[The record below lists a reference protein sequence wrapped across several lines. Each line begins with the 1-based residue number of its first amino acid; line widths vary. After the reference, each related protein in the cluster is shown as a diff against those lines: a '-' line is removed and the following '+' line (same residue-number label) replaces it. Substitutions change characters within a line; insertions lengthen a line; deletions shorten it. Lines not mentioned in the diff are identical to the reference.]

1 MANVAVIGAGP
12 AGLMAAEVL
21 AQAGHT
27 VQVFEAKP
35 SAGRKFLMAGRGG
48 LNITHSEPAERFNT
62 RYGARAPEFAAMLST
77 LDANALREW
86 VQGLGIDTFVG
97 SSGRVFP
104 AEMKAAP
111 LLRAWMQRLRKQN
124 VQFLMRHRWLGLEQ
138 SSEAQASEEHASPAN
153 KANTSQK
160 PILRFESP
168 KGEVT
173 VTPDAT
179 ILALGGGSWARL
191 GSDGA
196 WWLLLQQHG
205 VELAPLLP
213 SNGGFETKWSQYFM
227 DQCAGQP
234 LKTAEFWMAPEQNKT
249 SKPMAG
255 KTKASRVKTSAL
267 ATVSVAASRA
277 LKQAKPAL
285 HTGFRG
291 PLRGEC
297 LITEH
302 GLEGGAIYTL
312 SAALRDEILR
322 NGSATLYVDLLPDH
336 TAEKVLAEV
345 SHPRGTRSLSSHLR
359 SRLGIHGVKAALL
372 RECLSAETFKDSV
385 KLAAGIKAL
394 PIVLTACRPIDEA
407 ISTAGGVQFEGL
419 TQQLM
424 IKNLPGVF
432 CAGEML
438 DWEAPTGGYLING
451 AMASGKAAAVGVSEW
466 LSQ

>member
-1 MANVAVIGAGP
+1 MSNVVVIGAGP
-12 AGLMAAEVL
+12 AGLMAAEIL
-21 AQAGHT
+21 AQAGHS

-48 LNITHSEPAERFNT
+48 LNITHSEPAERFNA
-62 RYGARAPEFAAMLST
+62 RYGARAPEFAAMLAA
-77 LDANALREW
+77 LNANALCEW
-86 VQGLGIDTFVG
+86 VHGLGIETFVG

-111 LLRAWMQRLRKQN
+111 LLRAWINRLRKQN
-124 VQFLMRHRWLGLEQ
+124 VQFLMRHRWLGFGLDHG
-138 SSEAQASEEHASPAN
+138 SEASGPASSPSEKRVPEAQV
-153 KANTSQK
+153 AAK
-160 PILRFESP
+160 PTLRFESP
-168 KGEVT
+168 KGEVR
-173 VTPDAT
+173 VTPDAVV
-179 ILALGGGSWARL
+179 LALGGGSWARL

-196 WWLLLQQHG
+196 WWPLLQQQG

-213 SNGGFETKWSQYFM
+213 SNGGFETKWSQYFI

-234 LKTAEFWMAPEQNKT
+234 LKTAEFWLTTTPARA
-249 SKPMAG
+249 SKGRPKSAKATRTLVAG
-255 KTKASRVKTSAL
+255 KQTA
-267 ATVSVAASRA
+267 
-277 LKQAKPAL
+277 
-285 HTGFRG
+285 H
-291 PLRGEC
+291 LRGEC
-297 LITEH
+297 LMTEH
-302 GLEGGAIYTL
+302 GLEGGAIYAL

-322 NGSATLYVDLLPDH
+322 HGSVTLYVDLLPDY

-359 SRLGIHGVKAALL
+359 SRLGVHGVKAALL
-372 RECLSAETFKDSV
+372 RECLSAETFKDPV
-385 KLAAGIKAL
+385 KLAEGLKAL

-424 IKNLPGVF
+424 IKTLPGVF

-451 AMASGKAAAVGVSEW
+451 AMASGKAAAVGVNQW
-466 LSQ
+466 LSD

>member
-1 MANVAVIGAGP
+1 MPNVAVIGAGP
-12 AGLMAAEVL
+12 AGLMAAETL

-48 LNITHSEPAERFNT
+48 LNITHSEPAEWFEA
-62 RYGARAPEFAAMLST
+62 RYGARAPEFAAMLAA
-77 LDANALREW
+77 LNANALCEW
-86 VQGLGIDTFVG
+86 VHGLGIETFVG

-111 LLRAWMQRLRKQN
+111 LLRAWINRLRKQN
-124 VQFLMRHRWLGLEQ
+124 VQFLMRHRWLGFEPKQTSEMQ
-138 SSEAQASEEHASPAN
+138 SSDGAWLASQQSDSEGPEAQTLKSQNALTQAFN
-153 KANTSQK
+153 KQT
-160 PILRFESP
+160 LRFESP
-168 KGEVT
+168 KGEVK
-173 VTPDAT
+173 VTPDAVV
-179 ILALGGGSWARL
+179 LALGGGSWARL

-196 WWLLLQQHG
+196 WWPLLQQEG

-213 SNGGFETKWSQYFM
+213 SNGGFETTWSQYFIE
-227 DQCAGQP
+227 QCAGQP
-234 LKTAEFWMAPEQNKT
+234 LKTVEFWLTATP
-249 SKPMAG
+249 A
-255 KTKASRVKTSAL
+255 KASKGRPKSAKATRTPAAVKQTA
-267 ATVSVAASRA
+267 
-277 LKQAKPAL
+277 
-285 HTGFRG
+285 H
-291 PLRGEC
+291 LRGEC
-297 LITEH
+297 LMTEH

-322 NGSATLYVDLLPDH
+322 HGSVTLYVDLLPDH
-336 TAEKVLAEV
+336 TAEKVLNEV

-359 SRLGIHGVKAALL
+359 SRLGVHGVKAALL
-372 RECLSAETFKDSV
+372 RECLSAETFKDPV
-385 KLAAGIKAL
+385 KLAEGLKAL

-451 AMASGKAAAVGVSEW
+451 AMASGKAAAVGVNEW
-466 LSQ
+466 LSR

>member
-1 MANVAVIGAGP
+1 MASVAVIGAGP
-12 AGLMAAEVL
+12 AGLMAAETL

-48 LNITHSEPAERFNT
+48 LNITHSESAERFNA
-62 RYGARAPEFAAMLST
+62 RYGARASEFAAMLAG
-77 LDANALREW
+77 LNANALCEW
-86 VQGLGIDTFVG
+86 VQGLGIETFVG

-111 LLRAWMQRLRKQN
+111 LLRAWINRLRKQN
-124 VQFLMRHRWLGLEQ
+124 VQFLMRHRWLGFELDHG
-138 SSEAQASEEHASPAN
+138 SEASGPASSPSEKRVPEAQV
-153 KANTSQK
+153 AAK
-160 PILRFESP
+160 PTLRFESP

-196 WWLLLQQHG
+196 WWPLLQQLG
-205 VELAPLLP
+205 VQLAPLLP
-213 SNGGFETKWSQYFM
+213 SNGGFETQWSQHFI

-234 LKTAEFWMAPEQNKT
+234 LKTVEFW
-249 SKPMAG
+249 
-255 KTKASRVKTSAL
+255 L
-267 ATVSVAASRA
+267 ATTPAKATKGRGKSAKAAGP
-277 LKQAKPAL
+277 QATAQQP
-285 HTGFRG
+285 H
-291 PLRGEC
+291 LRGEC

-322 NGSATLYVDLLPDH
+322 NRQVTLYVDLLPDY
-336 TAEKVLAEV
+336 TAEKVLTEV

-359 SRLGIHGVKAALL
+359 SRLGVHGVKAALL
-372 RECLSAETFKDSV
+372 RECLSADTFKDPAQ
-385 KLAAGIKAL
+385 LAAGLKAL
-394 PIVLTACRPIDEA
+394 PIVLNACRPIDEA

-419 TQQLM
+419 TQRLM
-424 IKNLPGVF
+424 IKNLPSVF

-466 LSQ
+466 LSG

>member
-1 MANVAVIGAGP
+1 MASVAVIGAGP
-12 AGLMAAEVL
+12 AGLMAAETL

-27 VQVFEAKP
+27 VQVIEAKP

-48 LNITHSEPAERFNT
+48 LNITHSESAERFNA
-62 RYGARAPEFAAMLST
+62 RYGARASEFAAMLAG
-77 LDANALREW
+77 LNADALCEW
-86 VQGLGIDTFVG
+86 VQGLGIETFVG

-111 LLRAWMQRLRKQN
+111 LLRAWINRLRKQN
-124 VQFLMRHRWLGLEQ
+124 VQFLMRHRWLGFELDHG
-138 SSEAQASEEHASPAN
+138 SEASGPASSPSEKRVPEAQV
-153 KANTSQK
+153 AAK
-160 PILRFESP
+160 PTLRFESP

-196 WWLLLQQHG
+196 WWPLLQQLG
-205 VELAPLLP
+205 VQLAPLLP
-213 SNGGFETKWSQYFM
+213 SNGGFETQWSQHFI

-234 LKTAEFWMAPEQNKT
+234 LKTVEFW
-249 SKPMAG
+249 
-255 KTKASRVKTSAL
+255 L
-267 ATVSVAASRA
+267 ATTPAKATKGRGKSAKAAGP
-277 LKQAKPAL
+277 QATAQQP
-285 HTGFRG
+285 H
-291 PLRGEC
+291 LRGEC

-322 NGSATLYVDLLPDH
+322 NRQVTLYVDLLPDY
-336 TAEKVLAEV
+336 TAEKVLTEV

-359 SRLGIHGVKAALL
+359 SRLGVHGVKAALL
-372 RECLSAETFKDSV
+372 RECLSADTFKDPAQ
-385 KLAAGIKAL
+385 LAAGLKAL
-394 PIVLTACRPIDEA
+394 PIVLNACRPIDEA

-419 TQQLM
+419 TQRLM
-424 IKNLPGVF
+424 IKNLPSVF

-451 AMASGKAAAVGVSEW
+451 VMASGKAAAVGVSEW
-466 LSQ
+466 LSG

>member
-1 MANVAVIGAGP
+1 MSHVVVIGAGP
-12 AGLMAAEVL
+12 AGLMAAETL
-21 AQAGHT
+21 AHAGHT

-48 LNITHSEPAERFNT
+48 LNITHSEPAERFNA
-62 RYGARAPEFAAMLST
+62 RYGARAPEFAAMLAA
-77 LDANALREW
+77 LNANALCEW
-86 VQGLGIDTFVG
+86 VHRLGIETFVG

-111 LLRAWMQRLRKQN
+111 LLRAWINRLRKQN
-124 VQFLMRHRWLGLEQ
+124 VQFLMRHRWLGFELDHGSDKQGFEASGPA
-138 SSEAQASEEHASPAN
+138 SSPSEKRVPEAHVAA
-153 KANTSQK
+153 K
-160 PILRFESP
+160 PTLRFESP

-173 VTPDAT
+173 VTPDAVV
-179 ILALGGGSWARL
+179 LALGGGSWARL

-196 WWLLLQQHG
+196 WWPLLQQQG

-213 SNGGFETKWSQYFM
+213 SNGGFETKWSQYFI

-234 LKTAEFWMAPEQNKT
+234 LKTAEFWLTTTPAKASKGRPKSAKT
-249 SKPMAG
+249 TRTLAAG
-255 KTKASRVKTSAL
+255 KQTT
-267 ATVSVAASRA
+267 
-277 LKQAKPAL
+277 
-285 HTGFRG
+285 

-297 LITEH
+297 LMTEH

-322 NGSATLYVDLLPDH
+322 HGSVTLYVDLLPDY

-359 SRLGIHGVKAALL
+359 SRLGVHGVKAALL
-372 RECLSAETFKDSV
+372 RECLSAETFKNPV
-385 KLAAGIKAL
+385 KLAEGLKAL

-424 IKNLPGVF
+424 IKTLPGVF

-451 AMASGKAAAVGVSEW
+451 AMASGKAAAVGVNEW
-466 LSQ
+466 LSP

>member
-62 RYGARAPEFAAMLST
+62 RYGGRAPEFAAMLAG
-77 LDANALREW
+77 LNATALCEW
-86 VQGLGIDTFVG
+86 VQGLGIETFVG

-111 LLRAWMQRLRKQN
+111 LLRAWINRLRKQN
-124 VQFLMRHRWLGLEQ
+124 VQFLMRHRWLGFGQ
-138 SSEAQASEEHASPAN
+138 GAGAKQ
-153 KANTSQK
+153 T
-160 PILRFESP
+160 LRFESP

-179 ILALGGGSWARL
+179 IFALGGGSWARL

-196 WWLLLQQHG
+196 WWPLLQQQG
-205 VELAPLLP
+205 VQLAPLLP
-213 SNGGFETKWSQYFM
+213 SNGGFETKWSQYFI
-227 DQCAGQP
+227 DQCAGHP
-234 LKTAEFWMAPEQNKT
+234 LKTAEFWLAAAPAKAT
-249 SKPMAG
+249 KGRG
-255 KTKASRVKTSAL
+255 KSAKA
-267 ATVSVAASRA
+267 AAI
-277 LKQAKPAL
+277 QAAAA
-285 HTGFRG
+285 HTAH
-291 PLRGEC
+291 LRGEC

-312 SAALRDEILR
+312 SASLRDEILR
-322 NGSATLYVDLLPDH
+322 SGQVTLYVDLLPDH

-359 SRLGIHGVKAALL
+359 SRLGIHSVKAALL
-372 RECLSAETFKDSV
+372 RECLSAETFKDAAQ
-385 KLAAGIKAL
+385 LAAGMKAL
-394 PIVLTACRPIDEA
+394 PIALTACRPIDEA

-419 TQQLM
+419 TPQLM

-466 LSQ
+466 LSS

>member
-1 MANVAVIGAGP
+1 MSNIAVIGAGP
-12 AGLMAAEVL
+12 AGLMAAETL

-48 LNITHSEPAERFNT
+48 LNITHSEPAERFNA
-62 RYGARAPEFAAMLST
+62 RYGARAPEFAAMLAA
-77 LDANALREW
+77 LNANALCEW
-86 VQGLGIDTFVG
+86 VQGLGIETFVG

-111 LLRAWMQRLRKQN
+111 LLRAWINRLRKQN
-124 VQFLMRHRWLGLEQ
+124 VQFLMRHRWLGFGLDHG
-138 SSEAQASEEHASPAN
+138 SEASGPASSPSEKRVPEAQV
-153 KANTSQK
+153 AAK
-160 PILRFESP
+160 PTLRFESP

-173 VTPDAT
+173 VTPDAVV
-179 ILALGGGSWARL
+179 LALGGGSWARL

-196 WWLLLQQHG
+196 WWPLLQQHG

-213 SNGGFETKWSQYFM
+213 SNGGFETKWSQYFI

-234 LKTAEFWMAPEQNKT
+234 LKTAEFWLTTTPAKASKGRPKSAKT
-249 SKPMAG
+249 TRTFAAG
-255 KTKASRVKTSAL
+255 KQTA
-267 ATVSVAASRA
+267 
-277 LKQAKPAL
+277 
-285 HTGFRG
+285 H
-291 PLRGEC
+291 LRGEC
-297 LITEH
+297 LMTEH

-322 NGSATLYVDLLPDH
+322 HGSVTLYVDLLPDH
-336 TAEKVLAEV
+336 TAEKVLTEV

-372 RECLSAETFKDSV
+372 RECLSAETFKDSTQ
-385 KLAAGIKAL
+385 LAAGLKAL

-419 TQQLM
+419 TKQLM
-424 IKNLPGVF
+424 IKSLPGIF

-451 AMASGKAAAVGVSEW
+451 AMASGKAAAVGVIEW
-466 LSQ
+466 LSG

>member
-1 MANVAVIGAGP
+1 MSNVAVIGAGP
-12 AGLMAAEVL
+12 AGLMAAEIL
-21 AQAGHT
+21 ARAGHT

-48 LNITHSEPAERFNT
+48 LNITHSEPAERFNV
-62 RYGARAPEFAAMLST
+62 RYGARAPEFAAMLAA
-77 LDANALREW
+77 LNANALCEW
-86 VQGLGIDTFVG
+86 VHSLGIETFIG

-111 LLRAWMQRLRKQN
+111 LLRAWINRLRKQN
-124 VQFLMRHRWLGLEQ
+124 VQFLMRHRWLGFELDHGAEAQ
-138 SSEAQASEEHASPAN
+138 GSEASGPASSPSEKRVPEAHV
-153 KANTSQK
+153 AAK
-160 PILRFESP
+160 PTLRFDSP
-168 KGEVT
+168 KGEVI
-173 VTPDAT
+173 VTPDAVV
-179 ILALGGGSWARL
+179 LALGGGSWARL

-196 WWLLLQQHG
+196 WWTLLQQQG

-213 SNGGFETKWSQYFM
+213 SNGGFETKWSQHFI

-234 LKTAEFWMAPEQNKT
+234 LKTAEFWLTTTPAKASKGRPKSAKT
-249 SKPMAG
+249 TRTLAAG
-255 KTKASRVKTSAL
+255 KQTA
-267 ATVSVAASRA
+267 
-277 LKQAKPAL
+277 
-285 HTGFRG
+285 H
-291 PLRGEC
+291 LRGEC
-297 LITEH
+297 LMTEH

-322 NGSATLYVDLLPDH
+322 HGSVTLQVDLLPDH
-336 TAEKVLAEV
+336 NAEKVFTEV

-372 RECLSAETFKDSV
+372 RECLSAETFKDPV
-385 KLAAGIKAL
+385 KLAEGLKAL

-419 TQQLM
+419 TPQLM

-466 LSQ
+466 LSH

>member
-1 MANVAVIGAGP
+1 MSNIAVIGAGP
-12 AGLMAAEVL
+12 AGLMAAETL

-48 LNITHSEPAERFNT
+48 LNITHSEPSERFNT
-62 RYGARAPEFAAMLST
+62 RYGARAPELGAMLAR

-86 VQGLGIDTFVG
+86 VQSLGIDTFVG

-124 VQFLMRHRWLGLEQ
+124 VQFLMRHRWLGFELDHRSEEQ
-138 SSEAQASEEHASPAN
+138 GAEASRPASRPSEKQVSEARAGAKQ
-153 KANTSQK
+153 T
-160 PILRFESP
+160 LRFESP

-196 WWLLLQQHG
+196 WWPLLQQHG

-213 SNGGFETKWSQYFM
+213 SNGGFEIKWSQYFIE
-227 DQCAGQP
+227 QCAGQP
-234 LKTAEFWMAPEQNKT
+234 LKTAEFWLTTAPAK
-249 SKPMAG
+249 A
-255 KTKASRVKTSAL
+255 TKSRRKNAKAAPIQSA
-267 ATVSVAASRA
+267 AAQTA
-277 LKQAKPAL
+277 
-285 HTGFRG
+285 H
-291 PLRGEC
+291 LRGEC
-297 LITEH
+297 LMTEH
-302 GLEGGAIYTL
+302 GLEGGVIYTL
-312 SAALRDEILR
+312 SAALRDQILHH
-322 NGSATLYVDLLPDH
+322 GSATLYVDLLPDH
-336 TAEKVLAEV
+336 TAEKVFTEV

-372 RECLSAETFKDSV
+372 RECLPAETFKDPL
-385 KLAAGIKAL
+385 KLAAGLKAL

-419 TQQLM
+419 TKQLM

-451 AMASGKAAAVGVSEW
+451 AMASGKAAAVGVNEW
-466 LSQ
+466 LSD

>member
-1 MANVAVIGAGP
+1 MSNVAVIGAGP
-12 AGLMAAEVL
+12 AGLMAAEIL
-21 AQAGHT
+21 AQAGHL

-48 LNITHSEPAERFNT
+48 LNITHSEPAERFNA
-62 RYGARAPEFAAMLST
+62 RYGARAPEFAAMLAA
-77 LDANALREW
+77 LNANALCEW
-86 VQGLGIDTFVG
+86 AHGLGIETFVG

-111 LLRAWMQRLRKQN
+111 LLRAWINRLSKQN
-124 VQFLMRHRWLGLEQ
+124 VQFLMRHRWLGFELDDG
-138 SSEAQASEEHASPAN
+138 SEAQGSEASGPASSPSEKRVPEAHV
-153 KANTSQK
+153 AVK
-160 PILRFESP
+160 PTLRFESP

-173 VTPDAT
+173 VTPDAVV
-179 ILALGGGSWARL
+179 LALGGGSWARL

-196 WWLLLQQHG
+196 WWPLLQQQG

-213 SNGGFETKWSQYFM
+213 SNGGFETKWSQYFI

-234 LKTAEFWMAPEQNKT
+234 LKTAEFWLTTTPAKASKGRPKSAKT
-249 SKPMAG
+249 TRTLAAG
-255 KTKASRVKTSAL
+255 KQTT
-267 ATVSVAASRA
+267 
-277 LKQAKPAL
+277 
-285 HTGFRG
+285 H
-291 PLRGEC
+291 LRGEC
-297 LITEH
+297 LMTEH
-302 GLEGGAIYTL
+302 GLEGGAIYAL

-322 NGSATLYVDLLPDH
+322 HGSVTLYVDLLPDH

-359 SRLGIHGVKAALL
+359 SRLGVHGVKAALL
-372 RECLSAETFKDSV
+372 RECLSAETFKDPV
-385 KLAAGIKAL
+385 KLAEGLKAL

-419 TQQLM
+419 TKQLM
-424 IKNLPGVF
+424 IKTLPGVF

-451 AMASGKAAAVGVSEW
+451 AMASGKAAATGVSEW
-466 LSQ
+466 LSP

>member
-1 MANVAVIGAGP
+1 MSHVAVIGAGP
-12 AGLMAAEVL
+12 AGLMAAETL

-48 LNITHSEPAERFNT
+48 LNITHSEPAERFNA
-62 RYGARAPEFAAMLST
+62 RYGARAPEFAAMLAA
-77 LDANALREW
+77 LNANALCEW
-86 VQGLGIDTFVG
+86 VHSLGIETFVG

-111 LLRAWMQRLRKQN
+111 LLRAWINRLRKHN
-124 VQFLMRHRWLGLEQ
+124 VQFLMRHRWLGFELDHGSEEQ
-138 SSEAQASEEHASPAN
+138 GSEASGLASSPSDKQVSEAHLGA
-153 KANTSQK
+153 KQ
-160 PILRFESP
+160 ILRFESP

-196 WWLLLQQHG
+196 WWPLLQRYG

-213 SNGGFETKWSQYFM
+213 SNGGFETKWSQHFI

-234 LKTAEFWMAPEQNKT
+234 LKTAEFWLTTTPAKATKGRPKSAKT
-249 SKPMAG
+249 TRTNAAG
-255 KTKASRVKTSAL
+255 KQTA
-267 ATVSVAASRA
+267 
-277 LKQAKPAL
+277 
-285 HTGFRG
+285 H
-291 PLRGEC
+291 LRGEC
-297 LITEH
+297 LMTEH

-322 NGSATLYVDLLPDH
+322 HGQVTLYVDLLPDH
-336 TAEKVLAEV
+336 TAEKVLTEV

-359 SRLGIHGVKAALL
+359 SRLGVHGVKAALL
-372 RECLSAETFKDSV
+372 RECLSAETFKDAA
-385 KLAAGIKAL
+385 KLAEGLKAL

-451 AMASGKAAAVGVSEW
+451 AMASGKAAAVGVNEW
-466 LSQ
+466 LSS

>member
-1 MANVAVIGAGP
+1 MSNIAVIGAGP
-12 AGLMAAEVL
+12 AGLMAAETL

-48 LNITHSEPAERFNT
+48 LNITHSEPSERFNT
-62 RYGARAPEFAAMLST
+62 RYGARAPELGAMLAR

-86 VQGLGIDTFVG
+86 VQSLGIDTFVG

-124 VQFLMRHRWLGLEQ
+124 VQFLMRHRWLGFELDHRSEEQ
-138 SSEAQASEEHASPAN
+138 GAEASRPASRPSEKQVSEARAGAKQ
-153 KANTSQK
+153 T
-160 PILRFESP
+160 LRFESP

-196 WWLLLQQHG
+196 WWPLLQQHG

-213 SNGGFETKWSQYFM
+213 SNGGFEIKWSQYFIE
-227 DQCAGQP
+227 QCAGQP
-234 LKTAEFWMAPEQNKT
+234 LKTAEFWLTTAPAK
-249 SKPMAG
+249 A
-255 KTKASRVKTSAL
+255 TKGRRKNAKAAPIQSA
-267 ATVSVAASRA
+267 AAQTA
-277 LKQAKPAL
+277 
-285 HTGFRG
+285 H
-291 PLRGEC
+291 LRGEC
-297 LITEH
+297 LMTEH
-302 GLEGGAIYTL
+302 GLEGGVIYTL
-312 SAALRDEILR
+312 SAALRDQILHH
-322 NGSATLYVDLLPDH
+322 GSATLYVDLLPDH
-336 TAEKVLAEV
+336 TAEKVFTEV

-372 RECLSAETFKDSV
+372 RECLPAETFKDPL
-385 KLAAGIKAL
+385 KLAAGLKAL

-419 TQQLM
+419 TKQLM

-451 AMASGKAAAVGVSEW
+451 AMASGKAAAVGVNEW
-466 LSQ
+466 LSD

>member
-1 MANVAVIGAGP
+1 MSNIAVIGAGP
-12 AGLMAAEVL
+12 AGLMAAVTL

-48 LNITHSEPAERFNT
+48 LNITHSEPSERFNT
-62 RYGARAPEFAAMLST
+62 RYGARAPELGAMLAR

-86 VQGLGIDTFVG
+86 VQSLGIDTFVG

-124 VQFLMRHRWLGLEQ
+124 VQFLMRHRWLGFELDHRSEEQ
-138 SSEAQASEEHASPAN
+138 GAEASRPASRPSEKQGSEALTGAKQ
-153 KANTSQK
+153 T
-160 PILRFESP
+160 LRFESP

-196 WWLLLQQHG
+196 WWPLLQQHG

-213 SNGGFETKWSQYFM
+213 SNGGFEIKWSQYFIE
-227 DQCAGQP
+227 QCAGQP
-234 LKTAEFWMAPEQNKT
+234 LKTAEFWLTTAPAK
-249 SKPMAG
+249 A
-255 KTKASRVKTSAL
+255 TKGRRKNAKAAPIQSA
-267 ATVSVAASRA
+267 AAQTA
-277 LKQAKPAL
+277 
-285 HTGFRG
+285 H
-291 PLRGEC
+291 LRGEC
-297 LITEH
+297 LMTEH
-302 GLEGGAIYTL
+302 GLEGGVIYTL
-312 SAALRDEILR
+312 SAALRDQILHH
-322 NGSATLYVDLLPDH
+322 GSATLYVDLLPDH
-336 TAEKVLAEV
+336 TAEKVFTEV

-372 RECLSAETFKDSV
+372 RECLPVETFKDPA
-385 KLAAGIKAL
+385 KLAEGLKAL

-419 TQQLM
+419 TKQLM

-451 AMASGKAAAVGVSEW
+451 AMASGKAAAVGVNEW
-466 LSQ
+466 LSD

>member
-1 MANVAVIGAGP
+1 MSNVAVIGAGP
-12 AGLMAAEVL
+12 AGLMAAETL
-21 AQAGHT
+21 ALAGHS

-48 LNITHSEPAERFNT
+48 LNITHSEPAERFNA
-62 RYGARAPEFAAMLST
+62 RYGARAPEFATMLAA

-111 LLRAWMQRLRKQN
+111 LLRAWINRLRKQN
-124 VQFLMRHRWLGLEQ
+124 VQFLMRHRWLGFVLEQ
-138 SSEAQASEEHASPAN
+138 G
-153 KANTSQK
+153 SQK
-160 PILRFESP
+160 QSLRFESP

-179 ILALGGGSWARL
+179 ILTLGGGSWARL

-196 WWLLLQQHG
+196 WWPLLQQQG

-213 SNGGFETKWSQYFM
+213 SNGGFETKWSQYFI

-234 LKTAEFWMAPEQNKT
+234 LKTAEFWLTIAPVKAT
-249 SKPMAG
+249 KGRPKSAKATRTLAAG
-255 KTKASRVKTSAL
+255 KQTA
-267 ATVSVAASRA
+267 
-277 LKQAKPAL
+277 
-285 HTGFRG
+285 H
-291 PLRGEC
+291 LRGEC
-297 LITEH
+297 LMTEQ

-322 NGSATLYVDLLPDH
+322 HGSATLYLDLLPDH
-336 TAEKVLAEV
+336 TADKVLTEV

-359 SRLGIHGVKAALL
+359 SRLGVHGVKAALL
-372 RECLSAETFKDSV
+372 RECLSAETFKDSA
-385 KLAAGIKAL
+385 KLAEGLKAL

-424 IKNLPGVF
+424 IKTLPGVF

-451 AMASGKAAAVGVSEW
+451 AMASGKAAATGVNEW
-466 LSQ
+466 LSS

>member
-1 MANVAVIGAGP
+1 
-12 AGLMAAEVL
+12 MAAETL

-48 LNITHSEPAERFNT
+48 LNITHSEPAERFNA
-62 RYGARAPEFAAMLST
+62 RYGARAPEFAAMLAA
-77 LDANALREW
+77 LNANALCEW
-86 VQGLGIDTFVG
+86 VHSLGIETFVG

-111 LLRAWMQRLRKQN
+111 LLRAWINRLRKQN
-124 VQFLMRHRWLGLEQ
+124 VQFLMRHRWLGFELDQGSEEQ
-138 SSEAQASEEHASPAN
+138 GSEASGSATSPPDKQVSDAHLGA
-153 KANTSQK
+153 KQ
-160 PILRFESP
+160 ILRFESP

-196 WWLLLQQHG
+196 WWPLLQQHG

-213 SNGGFETKWSQYFM
+213 SNGGFDTKWSQYFI
-227 DQCAGQP
+227 DHCAGQP
-234 LKTAEFWMAPEQNKT
+234 LKTAEFWMAPEQNKA
-249 SKPMAG
+249 SKSAAG
-255 KTKASRVKTSAL
+255 KTKVSRVKTSAL
-267 ATVSVAASRA
+267 ATVPVAASRA
-277 LKQAKPAL
+277 LKQAKPSVYA
-285 HTGFRG
+285 GFRG

-345 SHPRGTRSLSSHLR
+345 SYPRGTRSLSSHLR
-359 SRLGIHGVKAALL
+359 SRLGVHGVKAALI
-372 RECLSAETFKDSV
+372 RECLSAETFKDPV
-385 KLAAGIKAL
+385 KLAAGLKAL

-419 TQQLM
+419 TKQLM
-424 IKNLPGVF
+424 IKSLPGIF

-451 AMASGKAAAVGVSEW
+451 AMASGKAAAVGVNQW
-466 LSQ
+466 LSD

>member
-1 MANVAVIGAGP
+1 MSNIAVIGAGP
-12 AGLMAAEVL
+12 AGLMAAETL

-48 LNITHSEPAERFNT
+48 LNITHSEPAERFNA
-62 RYGARAPEFAAMLST
+62 RYGARAPEFAAMLAA
-77 LDANALREW
+77 LNANALCEW
-86 VQGLGIDTFVG
+86 VHGLGIETFVG

-111 LLRAWMQRLRKQN
+111 LLRAWINRLRKQN
-124 VQFLMRHRWLGLEQ
+124 VQFLMRHRWLGFGLDHGSDEQ
-138 SSEAQASEEHASPAN
+138 GSDASGPASRQAEKQVSDARAGA
-153 KANTSQK
+153 KQT
-160 PILRFESP
+160 LRFESP

-196 WWLLLQQHG
+196 WWPLLQQHG
-205 VELAPLLP
+205 VELAPLVP
-213 SNGGFETKWSQYFM
+213 SNGGFETKWSQYFI

-234 LKTAEFWMAPEQNKT
+234 LKTAEFWLTTTPARASKGRPKSAKT
-249 SKPMAG
+249 TRTLAAG
-255 KTKASRVKTSAL
+255 KQTA
-267 ATVSVAASRA
+267 
-277 LKQAKPAL
+277 
-285 HTGFRG
+285 H
-291 PLRGEC
+291 LRGEC
-297 LITEH
+297 LMTEH

-322 NGSATLYVDLLPDH
+322 HGSVTLYVDLLPDY

-359 SRLGIHGVKAALL
+359 SRLGVHGVKAALL
-372 RECLSAETFKDSV
+372 RECLSAETFKDPV
-385 KLAAGIKAL
+385 KLAEGLKAL

-419 TQQLM
+419 TKQLM
-424 IKNLPGVF
+424 IKTLPGVF

-466 LSQ
+466 LSS

>member
-1 MANVAVIGAGP
+1 MSTVAVIGAGP
-12 AGLMAAEVL
+12 AGLMAAETL

-48 LNITHSEPAERFNT
+48 LNITHSEPAERFNA
-62 RYGARAPEFAAMLST
+62 RYGARAPEFAAMLAA
-77 LDANALREW
+77 LNANELCEW
-86 VQGLGIDTFVG
+86 VQGLGIETFVG

-111 LLRAWMQRLRKQN
+111 LLRAWINRLRKQN
-124 VQFLMRHRWLGLEQ
+124 VQFLMRHRWLGFELDHGSDEQ
-138 SSEAQASEEHASPAN
+138 GSEASGPESSPSEKRVPEAQVA
-153 KANTSQK
+153 AK
-160 PILRFESP
+160 PTLRFESP

-173 VTPDAT
+173 VTPDAV

-196 WWLLLQQHG
+196 WWPLLQQHG

-213 SNGGFETKWSQYFM
+213 SNGGFETKWSQYFI

-234 LKTAEFWMAPEQNKT
+234 LKTAEFWLTTTPARASKGRPKSAKT
-249 SKPMAG
+249 TRTVAAG
-255 KTKASRVKTSAL
+255 KQTA
-267 ATVSVAASRA
+267 
-277 LKQAKPAL
+277 
-285 HTGFRG
+285 H
-291 PLRGEC
+291 LRGEC
-297 LITEH
+297 LMTEH

-322 NGSATLYVDLLPDH
+322 HSSVTLYVDLLPDH
-336 TAEKVLAEV
+336 TAEKVLTEV

-372 RECLSAETFKDSV
+372 RECLSAETFKDSAQ
-385 KLAAGIKAL
+385 LAAGLKAL

-419 TQQLM
+419 TKQLM
-424 IKNLPGVF
+424 IKSLPGVF

-466 LSQ
+466 LSG

>member
-1 MANVAVIGAGP
+1 MSNVAVIGAGP
-12 AGLMAAEVL
+12 AGLMAAEIL
-21 AQAGHT
+21 AQAGHS

-48 LNITHSEPAERFNT
+48 LNITHSEPAERFNA
-62 RYGARAPEFAAMLST
+62 RYGARAPEFAAMLAA
-77 LDANALREW
+77 LNANALCEW
-86 VQGLGIDTFVG
+86 VHGLGIETFVG

-111 LLRAWMQRLRKQN
+111 LLRAWINRLRKQN
-124 VQFLMRHRWLGLEQ
+124 VQFLMRHRWLGFELDHGSDKQ
-138 SSEAQASEEHASPAN
+138 GSEASGPASSPSEKRVPEAHV
-153 KANTSQK
+153 AAK
-160 PILRFESP
+160 PTLRFESP

-173 VTPDAT
+173 VTPDAVV
-179 ILALGGGSWARL
+179 LALGGGSWARL

-196 WWLLLQQHG
+196 WWPLLQQQG

-213 SNGGFETKWSQYFM
+213 SNGGFETKWSQYFI

-234 LKTAEFWMAPEQNKT
+234 LKTAEFWLTTTPAKASKGRPKSAKT
-249 SKPMAG
+249 TRTLAAG
-255 KTKASRVKTSAL
+255 KQTT
-267 ATVSVAASRA
+267 
-277 LKQAKPAL
+277 
-285 HTGFRG
+285 H
-291 PLRGEC
+291 LRGEC
-297 LITEH
+297 LMTEH

-322 NGSATLYVDLLPDH
+322 HGSVTLYVDLLPDH
-336 TAEKVLAEV
+336 TAEKVLVEV

-359 SRLGIHGVKAALL
+359 SRLGVHGVKAALL
-372 RECLSAETFKDSV
+372 RECLSAETFKDPV
-385 KLAAGIKAL
+385 KLAEGLKAL

-419 TQQLM
+419 TKQLM
-424 IKNLPGVF
+424 IKTLPGVF

-466 LSQ
+466 LSP

>member
-1 MANVAVIGAGP
+1 MSNIAVIGAGP
-12 AGLMAAEVL
+12 AGLMAAETL

-48 LNITHSEPAERFNT
+48 LNITHSEPAERFNA
-62 RYGARAPEFAAMLST
+62 RYGARAPEFAAMLAA
-77 LDANALREW
+77 LNANALCEW
-86 VQGLGIDTFVG
+86 VHGLGIETFVG

-111 LLRAWMQRLRKQN
+111 LLRAWINRLRKQN
-124 VQFLMRHRWLGLEQ
+124 VQFLMRHRWLGFGLDHGSDEQ
-138 SSEAQASEEHASPAN
+138 GSEASGPASRQAEKQVSDARAGA
-153 KANTSQK
+153 KQT
-160 PILRFESP
+160 LRFESP

-196 WWLLLQQHG
+196 WWPLLQQHG
-205 VELAPLLP
+205 VELAPLVP
-213 SNGGFETKWSQYFM
+213 SNGGFETKWSQYFI

-234 LKTAEFWMAPEQNKT
+234 LKTAEFWLTTTPARASKGRPKSAKT
-249 SKPMAG
+249 TRTLAAG
-255 KTKASRVKTSAL
+255 KQTA
-267 ATVSVAASRA
+267 
-277 LKQAKPAL
+277 
-285 HTGFRG
+285 H
-291 PLRGEC
+291 LRGEC
-297 LITEH
+297 LMTEH

-322 NGSATLYVDLLPDH
+322 HSSVTLYVDLLPDH
-336 TAEKVLAEV
+336 TAEKVLTEV

-372 RECLSAETFKDSV
+372 RECLSAETFKDSAQ
-385 KLAAGIKAL
+385 LAAGLKAL

-419 TQQLM
+419 TKQLM
-424 IKNLPGVF
+424 IKTLPGVF

-451 AMASGKAAAVGVSEW
+451 AMASGKAAAAGVSEW
-466 LSQ
+466 LSS

>member
-1 MANVAVIGAGP
+1 MSHVVVIGAGP
-12 AGLMAAEVL
+12 AGLMAAETL

-48 LNITHSEPAERFNT
+48 LNITHSEPAERFNA
-62 RYGARAPEFAAMLST
+62 RYGARAPEFAAMLAA
-77 LDANALREW
+77 LNANALCEW
-86 VQGLGIDTFVG
+86 VHRLGIETFVG

-111 LLRAWMQRLRKQN
+111 LLRAWINRLRKQN
-124 VQFLMRHRWLGLEQ
+124 VQFLMRHRWLGFELDHGSDKQGFEASGPA
-138 SSEAQASEEHASPAN
+138 SSPSEKRVPEAHVAA
-153 KANTSQK
+153 K
-160 PILRFESP
+160 PTLRFESP

-173 VTPDAT
+173 VTPDAVV
-179 ILALGGGSWARL
+179 LALGGGSWARL

-196 WWLLLQQHG
+196 WWPLLQQQG

-213 SNGGFETKWSQYFM
+213 SNGGFETKWSQYFI

-234 LKTAEFWMAPEQNKT
+234 LKTAEFWLTTTPAKASKGRPKSAKT
-249 SKPMAG
+249 TRILAAG
-255 KTKASRVKTSAL
+255 KQTA
-267 ATVSVAASRA
+267 
-277 LKQAKPAL
+277 
-285 HTGFRG
+285 H
-291 PLRGEC
+291 LRGEC
-297 LITEH
+297 LMTEH

-322 NGSATLYVDLLPDH
+322 HGSVTLYVDLLPDY

-359 SRLGIHGVKAALL
+359 SRLGVHGVKAALL
-372 RECLSAETFKDSV
+372 RECLSAETFKNPV
-385 KLAAGIKAL
+385 KLAEGLKAL

-424 IKNLPGVF
+424 IKTLPGVF

-451 AMASGKAAAVGVSEW
+451 AMASGKAAATGVNEW
-466 LSQ
+466 LSP